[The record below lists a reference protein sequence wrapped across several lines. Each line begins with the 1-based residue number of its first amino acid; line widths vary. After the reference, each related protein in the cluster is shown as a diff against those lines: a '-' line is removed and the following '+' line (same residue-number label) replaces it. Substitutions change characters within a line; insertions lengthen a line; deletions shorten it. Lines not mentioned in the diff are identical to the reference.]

1 MTNDESDFEHVTT
14 DAVVESYE
22 ASQPVFEALLAEVKL
37 LSKKKPEATMS
48 PGKVKIINRVLEDLL
63 VFLKKE
69 PTGKYLELLDD
80 KTLPQMSDAVLAMV
94 QFDTAL
100 EAFKDRYYQRV
111 GDEYTGGAH
120 YYWITTEQIAR
131 WETEEDE
138 EESDEDE
145 DEDEDSEGEEE
156 DDEEDE
162 GGHRG

>member
-1 MTNDESDFEHVTT
+1 MTSGEPEFEYVTT
-14 DAVVESYE
+14 EAVVESYE
-22 ASQPVFEALLAEVKL
+22 ASEPVFEALLTEVKL

-63 VFLKKE
+63 VFLKEE

-94 QFDTAL
+94 QFETAL

-111 GDEYTGGAH
+111 GEEYLGH
-120 YYWITTEQIAR
+120 FYWITAEQITR
-131 WETEEDE
+131 WEAQEDQTEDD
-138 EESDEDE
+138 DED
-145 DEDEDSEGEEE
+145 DGGDDEE

-162 GGHRG
+162 GDHRR